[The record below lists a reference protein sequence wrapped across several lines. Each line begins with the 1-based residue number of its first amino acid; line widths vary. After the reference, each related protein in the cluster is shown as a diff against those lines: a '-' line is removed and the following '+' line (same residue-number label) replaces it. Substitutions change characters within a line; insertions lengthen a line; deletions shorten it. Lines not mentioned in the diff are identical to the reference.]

1 MAQTVLFPSAEIP
14 VPAVPDLPW
23 HDFMQLIR
31 VIEAAV
37 SKEEKATMTVRNL
50 DRITIRYDQIL
61 TEAQAINRLKTAL
74 QTASAGWGLTPQEA
88 TSLLALL
95 QVLRG

>member
-1 MAQTVLFPSAEIP
+1 MAQIIIFPSAEIP
-14 VPAVPDLPW
+14 APPAVNLPW
-23 HDFMQLIR
+23 HDFKQLIR

-37 SKEEKATMTVRNL
+37 SKEEQATMTVRNL
-50 DRITIRYDQIL
+50 DRITIRYEQIL
-61 TEAQAINRLKTAL
+61 TEAQAINRLKNAL
-74 QTASAGWGLTPQEA
+74 QTAAGGTGLTPQEA

>member
-1 MAQTVLFPSAEIP
+1 MSQIIIFPSAEIP
-14 VPAVPDLPW
+14 APPAANLSW
-23 HDFMQLIR
+23 HDFKQLTR

-37 SKEEKATMTVRNL
+37 SKEELATMTVRNL
-50 DRITIRYDQIL
+50 DRITIRYEQIL
-61 TEAQAINRLKTAL
+61 TEAQAINRLKNAL
-74 QTASAGWGLTPQEA
+74 QTAAAGTGLTPQEA

>member
-1 MAQTVLFPSAEIP
+1 MAQIVLFPSAEIP
-14 VPAVPDLPW
+14 APAVPNLPW

-61 TEAQAINRLKTAL
+61 TEAQAINRLKHAL
-74 QTASAGWGLTPQEA
+74 QTASEGTGLAPSEA
-88 TSLLALL
+88 ASLLALL

>member
-1 MAQTVLFPSAEIP
+1 MAQIVLFPSAEIP
-14 VPAVPDLPW
+14 APYVPNLPW

-50 DRITIRYDQIL
+50 DRLSIRYDQIL

-74 QTASAGWGLTPQEA
+74 QTASAGTGLAPSEA
-88 TSLLALL
+88 ASLLALL